1 MNIIRP
7 AEPEKLRAELAL
19 AKEDNLRVNV
29 KQLATKYHVP
39 YQQATKI
46 YKELNAETTEKAI
59 HKLVETPQELVVE
72 IAQEVQARYPDK
84 PTEELFGEVDYLTKS
99 TEGLK
104 KLKYEVQAIAQKAVM
119 KLDSALDNDEYQDP
133 RNLKYLVD
141 SIAAINSSFF
151 KDTSTNVIV
160 NNQTN
165 NHLALFRENMGL

>member
-1 MNIIRP
+1 
-7 AEPEKLRAELAL
+7 
-19 AKEDNLRVNV
+19 
-29 KQLATKYHVP
+29 
-39 YQQATKI
+39 
-46 YKELNAETTEKAI
+46 
-59 HKLVETPQELVVE
+59 
-72 IAQEVQARYPDK
+72 
-84 PTEELFGEVDYLTKS
+84 
-99 TEGLK
+99 
-104 KLKYEVQAIAQKAVM
+104 M